1 LARITLNHLTTLG
14 ALALLGMPWATP
26 AATGGNVVAD
36 ALGTQYHEIRVVRV
50 VGGLEHPWAVAF
62 LPDGRY
68 LVTERPGRLNIVA
81 DGRATPVAGV
91 PAVHAF
97 RQGGLLD
104 VSLHPDFEENG
115 WVYLTYSKGDSD
127 GTATALGRGVLDGTR
142 LSDFEEL
149 FVQDRLSGP
158 GGHYGSRIA
167 WLADGT
173 LLLSVGDRAA
183 DPPRAQDPGDHAGK
197 ILRLNADGSVP
208 ADNPFAGS
216 ADAHPEIYSLGHRNI
231 QGLVVTPDGTIWA
244 TEHGARGGDELNLIQ
259 PGENYGWP
267 IISLSR
273 DYRTEEQYGEA
284 RSREGYVDPVYEFLP
299 TLAPSGLALVSGER
313 FPRWRGNLLA
323 GGLRAERIRR
333 VVLEDGVV
341 VHDEELLLGL
351 VGRIRDVREGP
362 DEHIYVL
369 SDEEDG
375 GLYRI
380 EPIS

>member
-1 LARITLNHLTTLG
+1 LARITLNHLTTLS
-14 ALALLGMPWATP
+14 ALALLGMPWGAL
-26 AATGGNVVAD
+26 AVTGGNVVAD

-68 LVTERPGRLNIVA
+68 LVTERPGRLNVVA

-104 VSLHPDFEENG
+104 VSLHPDFEKNG

-127 GTATALGRGVLDGTR
+127 GTTTALGRGVLDGTR
-142 LSDFEEL
+142 LVGFEEL
-149 FVQDRLSGP
+149 FVQDRLSEP
-158 GGHYGSRIA
+158 GRHYGSRIA

-173 LLLSVGDRAA
+173 LLLSIGDRGA

-197 ILRLNADGSVP
+197 LLRLNADGSVP
-208 ADNPFAGS
+208 EDNPSGGGG
-216 ADAHPEIYSLGHRNI
+216 DAHPEVYSLGHRNI
-231 QGLVVTPDGTIWA
+231 QGLVVTPDGKIWA

-267 IISLSR
+267 VITLSR

-362 DEHIYVL
+362 DGHIYVL

-380 EPIS
+380 EPIP

>member
-1 LARITLNHLTTLG
+1 MRTAVG
-14 ALALLGMPWATP
+14 MSVALATFGLVS
-26 AATGGNVVAD
+26 AAPQTSTAEAVVA
-36 ALGTQYHEIRVVRV
+36 AEIATQYEGIRVLRV

-104 VSLHPDFEENG
+104 VSLHPEFEENG
-115 WVYLTYSKGDSD
+115 WVYLTYSKGDAD
-127 GTATALGRGVLDGTR
+127 GTTTALGRGVLNGTR
-142 LSDFEEL
+142 LVEFEEL
-149 FVQDRLSGP
+149 FVQDRLSEP
-158 GGHYGSRIA
+158 GRHYGSRIA

-173 LLLSVGDRAA
+173 LLLSIGDRGA

-197 ILRLNADGSVP
+197 LLRLNADGSVP
-208 ADNPFAGS
+208 ADNPFVGH
-216 ADAHPEIYSLGHRNI
+216 DGVHPETYSLGHRNI
-231 QGLVVTPDGTIWA
+231 QGLVVAPDTGEIWA
-244 TEHGARGGDELNLIQ
+244 TEHGARGGDELNHIR

-267 IISLSR
+267 VVSLSR
-273 DYRTEEQYGEA
+273 DYRTEEQYGEV
-284 RSREGYVDPVYEFLP
+284 RSREGYADPVYEFLP
-299 TLAPSGLALVSGER
+299 THAPSGLALVTQER

-333 VVLEDGVV
+333 VVLEEGVV

-362 DEHIYVL
+362 KGNIYVL

-375 GLYRI
+375 ALYRV
-380 EPIS
+380 ESTR